1 MTDPIQHGGRR
12 GTYVAA
18 AIAVVL
24 VVAGAVFL
32 VMGARGS
39 DGPPLPD
46 SAAASTPSSPSASPS
61 PAPGSSQPPA
71 AKPPTKNAP
80 PAPESVDF
88 GEVLPGSEPVALDIP
103 AIDVHSRNVVGLGV
117 ADDGSI
123 EVPRDPTAPGWFT
136 PGPSPGQL
144 GPAVIAGHVD
154 STEGPAVF
162 YELGNLRPGD
172 LVKVTR
178 ADSSVA
184 TFAIDRVAVF
194 EQADFPTRQVYGL
207 TTRRPELRLITCGG
221 EYDPETGYVDNVVA
235 FGHLV
240 GAR

>member
-1 MTDPIQHGGRR
+1 MTHINQYGGRR

-39 DGPPLPD
+39 DGPPPPD
-46 SAAASTPSSPSASPS
+46 NAAASAPPSSPSPS
-61 PAPGSSQPPA
+61 HPSRTPETKVPTKKAPSPPA
-71 AKPPTKNAP
+71 ATP
-80 PAPESVDF
+80 VDF
-88 GEVLPGSEPVALDIP
+88 GRVLPGSEPVALDIP
-103 AIDVHSRNVVGLGV
+103 AIDVHSRNIVGLEL
-117 ADDGSI
+117 ADDGTI
-123 EVPRDPTAPGWFT
+123 EVPRDPAAPGWFT

-172 LVKVTR
+172 LVRVTR

-184 TFAIDRVAVF
+184 VFAIDRVAVF

-207 TTRRPELRLITCGG
+207 TTSRPELRLITCGG

-240 GAR
+240 GARRA

>member
-1 MTDPIQHGGRR
+1 MTDTIQNGGRR

-18 AIAVVL
+18 AIAVLL

-32 VMGARGS
+32 VMGARGA
-39 DGPPLPD
+39 DGQPPPLPD
-46 SAAASTPSSPSASPS
+46 SAAASPQLSPGHGGSHGHSETPTTGVPPEKSPVSP
-61 PAPGSSQPPA
+61 
-71 AKPPTKNAP
+71 KP
-80 PAPESVDF
+80 VDF
-88 GEVLPGSEPVALDIP
+88 GRVLPGSRPVALDIP
-103 AIDVHSRNVVGLGV
+103 AIDVHSTKIVGLEL
-117 ADDGSI
+117 AADGSI
-123 EVPRDPTAPGWFT
+123 EVPRDPASPGWFT

-172 LVKVTR
+172 LVRVTR

-221 EYDPETGYVDNVVA
+221 EYDPETGYLDNVVA

-240 GAR
+240 AAR